1 MNKRDIG
8 YLGVIGVMS
17 FLLYRCYKKNRS
29 CDNLINSL
37 PEGYTFNDPKKPGLT
52 INPRIRL

>member
-1 MNKRDIG
+1 MKKRDFA

-17 FLLYRCYKKNRS
+17 FLLYRSYKKNRS

-37 PEGYTFNDPKKPGLT
+37 PEGYTFNDPKGIT
-52 INPRIRL
+52 INPRIKL